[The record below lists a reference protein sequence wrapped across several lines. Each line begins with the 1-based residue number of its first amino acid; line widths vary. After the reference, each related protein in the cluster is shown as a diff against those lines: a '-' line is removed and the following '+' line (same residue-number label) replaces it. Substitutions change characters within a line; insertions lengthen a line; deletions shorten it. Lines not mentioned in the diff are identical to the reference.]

1 MNDSNKRED
10 IRCTSVIIM
19 LIVDVKET
27 AVPPRSCRAPC
38 SSPWHNLMA
47 QHII

>member
-10 IRCTSVIIM
+10 IKCTSVIIM
-19 LIVDVKET
+19 LEADVEET
-27 AVPPRSCRAPC
+27 AVPSGSCRAPC